1 MWHIRYRS
9 TATAHD
15 WLIDQLPV
23 SVAHQILSANYFLRR
38 SSGDPMRQVVGM
50 GTFYCLSR
58 KDDYQFVINSVLVRN
73 MLWLWFK
80 TKFIQSAVMN
90 SCQFSIVVLAELINN
105 NLSAA
110 AAGRCFVLR
119 CDAEIGII
127 KEILI
132 IEGIM
137 AATML
142 WIWGEC
148 RDVFRLNVCWHLT
161 IPPTLSCFLPP
172 IRVPC
177 PKSPGRYILSYKISA
192 I

>member
-1 MWHIRYRS
+1 MVRGTFGAEYRPQLPPIVAPL
-9 TATAHD
+9 TEHD
-15 WLIDQLPV
+15 YIFWFNFNVAYQISVSSSYCPWLIDQLPV
-23 SVAHQILSANYFLRR
+23 SVAHQILSANYFLQR
-38 SSGDPMRQVVGM
+38 SSSDQMRQVV
-50 GTFYCLSR
+50 
-58 KDDYQFVINSVLVRN
+58 LVVS
-73 MLWLWFK
+73 LAL
-80 TKFIQSAVMN
+80 
-90 SCQFSIVVLAELINN
+90 CIVVLAELINN

-148 RDVFRLNVCWHLT
+148 RDVFRLTVSWHLT
-161 IPPTLSCFLPP
+161 IPPSLSCFLPQSESP
-172 IRVPC
+172 VPSLLAATFYHTKFL
-177 PKSPGRYILSYKISA
+177 PYK
-192 I
+192 